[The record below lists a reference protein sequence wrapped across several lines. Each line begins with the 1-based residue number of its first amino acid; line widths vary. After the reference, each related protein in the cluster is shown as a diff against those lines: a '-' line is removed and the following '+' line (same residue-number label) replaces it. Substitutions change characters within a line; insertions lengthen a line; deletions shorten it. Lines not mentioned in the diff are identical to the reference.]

1 MTQSWQCLSNQCQQF
16 QFNYSFMYVSL
27 SCSNYFR
34 SFSCPIGYATLCMG
48 LIQMLDNTN
57 QLLTKPSVF
66 YYLLIVSC
74 NLVSIKLLLLLYYY
88 FTTPVEVNES
98 FFTTSVE
105 VNNPTFVELNLQFL
119 T

>member
-1 MTQSWQCLSNQCQQF
+1 
-16 QFNYSFMYVSL
+16 MYVSL
-27 SCSNYFR
+27 SSSNYFR
-34 SFSCPIGYATLCMG
+34 IFSCPIGYTTLCMG
-48 LIQMLDNTN
+48 LIQMLPNTN

-88 FTTPVEVNES
+88 FTTLVEVNESFFTTPVEVNES

-105 VNNPTFVELNLQFL
+105 VNNPTFVELNLQFF